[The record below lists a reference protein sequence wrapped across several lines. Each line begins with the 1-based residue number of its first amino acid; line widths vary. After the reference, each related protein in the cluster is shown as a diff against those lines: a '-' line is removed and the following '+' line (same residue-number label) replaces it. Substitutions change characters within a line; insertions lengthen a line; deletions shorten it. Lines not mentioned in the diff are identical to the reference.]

1 MTTVME
7 YLENYL
13 GDLEYAYGQNKSL
26 ENLNFITCSTP
37 WFNNEQE
44 ADEYLEELSNAAFM
58 RSVKP
63 AKTIEEAEGH
73 WSCRKFFDTDSDH
86 GPCSGFEIEELGIT
100 IYTYREDPT
109 RISIHR
115 GS

>member
-1 MTTVME
+1 MPTVMD

-13 GDLEYAYGQNKSL
+13 GDLEYAYGANKSL

-37 WFNNEQE
+37 WFDDEQE
-44 ADEYLEELSNAAFM
+44 ADEYLEGL

-63 AKTIEEAEGH
+63 DATIADAEGH
-73 WSCRKFFDTDSDH
+73 WTCNVFQTEDSDH
-86 GPCSGFEIEELGIT
+86 GPCSGYEIEELGIT
-100 IYTYREDPT
+100 IFAYREDPT

>member
-7 YLENYL
+7 YLRSYL
-13 GDLEYAYGQNKSL
+13 ADLEGAYGVNDKRL
-26 ENLNFITCSTP
+26 EDLNAHTSKTP
-37 WFNNEQE
+37 FFNTHEE
-44 ADEYLEELSNAAFM
+44 AESYLEGL
-58 RSVKP
+58 RSVKL

>member
-1 MTTVME
+1 MPTVME

-13 GDLEYAYGQNKSL
+13 ADLEGVYAVNGKRRFPNL
-26 ENLNFITCSTP
+26 ENLNAHTYKTP
-37 WFNNEQE
+37 FFNTHEE
-44 ADEYLEELSNAAFM
+44 AESYLEEL

>member
-1 MTTVME
+1 MPTVME

-13 GDLEYAYGQNKSL
+13 ADLEGAYGVNDKRL
-26 ENLNFITCSTP
+26 EDLNAHTSKTP
-37 WFNNEQE
+37 FFNTHEE
-44 ADEYLEELSNAAFM
+44 AESYLEEL

-73 WSCRKFFDTDSDH
+73 WFCRKFFDMDSDH
-86 GPCSGFEIEELGIT
+86 GPCSGYEIEELGIT